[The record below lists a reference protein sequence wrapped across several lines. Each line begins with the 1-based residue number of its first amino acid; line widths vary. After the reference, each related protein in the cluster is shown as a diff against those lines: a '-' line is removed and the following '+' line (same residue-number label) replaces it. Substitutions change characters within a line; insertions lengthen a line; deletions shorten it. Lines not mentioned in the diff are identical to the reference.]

1 MVGSALFAWHCFR
14 IVVIE
19 KRLFTNTLYPD
30 RIDVLRNG
38 MPNGLICFTH
48 QQKASGLIANRKSL
62 IPKVVSRAGL
72 EPATH
77 WLEVRTVR
85 AALALRRSHVAFDK
99 RSFRV

>member
-1 MVGSALFAWHCFR
+1 MLGRCRALLQCGGGERPFRVALFR

-38 MPNGLICFTH
+38 LICFTH
-48 QQKASGLIANRKSL
+48 QQKAAGLIANRKSL
-62 IPKVVSRAGL
+62 IPRVVSRAGL

-77 WLEVRTVR
+77 
-85 AALALRRSHVAFDK
+85 
-99 RSFRV
+99 